1 MNRDNIKT
9 QIMVKEQKI
18 EVLRIDNNEYISLT
32 DLAKYIDND
41 DPSGLIKQWMSSK
54 DSFDFYGLW
63 EEINNPNFNLV
74 EFHLIKIN
82 IADKGN
88 IRDYTDLLHLVIL
101 NNLENINA
109 ELIKLKI
116 PQNERLIK
124 LNDVARTQMEILKNN
139 KSFSNLK
146 YIDNDNLIEKNK

>member
-1 MNRDNIKT
+1 MNKDNIKT

-41 DPSGLIKQWMSSK
+41 DPSGLIKQWMSNK

-63 EEINNPNFNLV
+63 EEINNPNFNSV

-82 IADKGN
+82 IAGRNRFLMNPTKWKKLTNAIGIIPSSGKYSKGTFAHSD
-88 IRDYTDLLHLVIL
+88 I
-101 NNLENINA
+101 A
-109 ELIKLKI
+109 
-116 PQNERLIK
+116 
-124 LNDVARTQMEILKNN
+124 
-139 KSFSNLK
+139 F
-146 YIDNDNLIEKNK
+146 EKNK